1 VTASVAPEA
10 RRRFR
15 APKYALALP
24 SIVWY
29 SAFFIAP
36 IAFVVLYSFGTK
48 DTSQLV
54 PVDLT
59 KPSASGYREVFDET
73 FFTVFRATI
82 RIAITATL
90 LCLLIG
96 LPVAYF
102 AAFKVS
108 ERWRAIVL
116 AAVVV
121 PSFTSFLIRTVAW
134 RIPLAP
140 NGTFSKFLQNL
151 GVIGDNGIQILET
164 ATAVQLAIVYNYL
177 GFMILPLYV
186 AFDRID
192 VRLREA
198 SKDLGAGRFAT
209 FFGVTLP
216 LAGPGIAAG
225 VLLTF
230 IPMCGDYV
238 TATVLGGVKG
248 NMIGAMIASQFSGA
262 QNWPLGSAMAVL
274 MIGAVLLVLILGAAI
289 VWVFPRLL
297 GLLEPVVQQWR
308 RVRTKQQVATPGS
321 LTTPGGVGT
330 SADASTSRGWSIAD
344 GALHRALG
352 VWTTLVLIF
361 LFIPVGLVFLHSFNR
376 GNSFTIWSNAVS
388 TKWWGELFDGAVFFQ
403 TALLFAALVA
413 IAFVA
418 RRVLKRRAQFGGGYT
433 AWVVPSGFVLA
444 LVVNG
449 VLTSWY
455 ANIFDF
461 AGIGDAIRNSFI
473 AAFGA
478 TVIAVALG
486 GTAGVALARRPGKW
500 SSVFM
505 VLVFLILVTPE
516 IMDAIALATWFPR
529 IQDVPVLGYIFTEGW
544 GPFNG
549 GINKLW
555 VGQSLYASAVV
566 TLIVRARLAGL
577 DESLEQAAADLGAPP
592 GRAFRQITLPLIAS
606 AMIAG
611 GLLSFALCLDNAVIS
626 TLISEAGST
635 TFPVA
640 LLGATRSTIK
650 PFWGV
655 GAISLFVVTM
665 ASLWFLV
672 VILRRGGASAGNI
685 AATLTGN

>member
-1 VTASVAPEA
+1 M
-10 RRRFR
+10 R
-15 APKYALALP
+15 APKFALALP

-29 SAFFIAP
+29 IAFFIIP
-36 IAFVVLYSFGTK
+36 IALVVVYSFGTK
-48 DTSQLV
+48 DTSKLV
-54 PVDLT
+54 PVDFSN
-59 KPSASGYREVFDET
+59 PSTQSYVEVFDET
-73 FFTVFRATI
+73 FFTVFRSTV

-108 ERWRAIVL
+108 EKWRAIVL

-140 NGTFSKFLQNL
+140 NGNVSKWLQDL
-151 GVIGDNGIQILET
+151 GVVGENGIQILET
-164 ATAVQLAIVYNYL
+164 AAAVQLAIVYNYL

-198 SKDLGAGRFAT
+198 SKDLGAGRMST
-209 FFGVTLP
+209 FFSVTLP

-238 TATVLGGVKG
+238 TATVLGGAKG

-274 MIGAVLLVLILGAAI
+274 MIAAVLLTLVVGVAI
-289 VWVFPRLL
+289 VWLVPRVLA
-297 GLLEPVVQQWR
+297 LLEPVIQQWR
-308 RVRTKQQVATPGS
+308 RTRAARDAKAAAASAAAPSRRWS
-321 LTTPGGVGT
+321 L
-330 SADASTSRGWSIAD
+330 AD
-344 GALHRALG
+344 GALHRTLG
-352 VWTTLVLIF
+352 VWTTLVLVF

-376 GNSFTIWSNAVS
+376 GNSFTIFSNAVS
-388 TKWWGELFDGAVFFQ
+388 TKWWGELFDAPVFLATALRFAVFIV
-403 TALLFAALVA
+403 AAL
-413 IAFVA
+413 IA
-418 RRVLKRRAQFGGGYT
+418 RRLLTRRAVFGRAAYT
-433 AWVVPSGFVLA
+433 AWLVPGAFALA
-444 LVVNG
+444 LVING
-449 VLTSWY
+449 LITSWY
-455 ANIFDF
+455 AKMFDF

-486 GTAGVALARRPGKW
+486 GTAGVALARRPGAW
-500 SSVFM
+500 SNAFM
-505 VLVFLILVTPE
+505 VVVFLILVTPE

-529 IQDVPVLGYIFTEGW
+529 IQDVAVIGHIFTEGW

>member
-1 VTASVAPEA
+1 MTASVAPET

-29 SAFFIAP
+29 VAFFVAP

-59 KPSASGYREVFDET
+59 KLTTDGYVEVFDET
-73 FFTVFRATI
+73 FFSVFRATV

-140 NGTFSKFLQNL
+140 NGTLSKFLQDL
-151 GVIGDNGIQILET
+151 GVVGENGIQLLQT
-164 ATAVQLAIVYNYL
+164 STAVQLAIVYNYL

-238 TATVLGGVKG
+238 TATVLGGAKG

-274 MIGAVLLVLILGAAI
+274 MIGAVLLVLILGAAV
-289 VWVFPRLL
+289 VWLFPRLI
-297 GLLEPVVQQWR
+297 GLLEPAMQQWR
-308 RVRTKQQVATPGS
+308 RVRAKQHGS
-321 LTTPGGVGT
+321 ST
-330 SADASTSRGWSIAD
+330 STSRRWGVAD
-344 GALHRALG
+344 DALHRVLG

-388 TKWWGELFDGAVFFQ
+388 TKWWGELFDGAVFLQ

-413 IAFVA
+413 VAFVA
-418 RRVLKRRAQFGGGYT
+418 RRVLKQRAQFGGGYT

-478 TVIAVALG
+478 TIIAVVLG
-486 GTAGVALARRPGKW
+486 GTAGVALARRPGRW

-672 VILRRGGASAGNI
+672 VILRRGGASTGKI

>member
-1 VTASVAPEA
+1 MTAAFSNS
-10 RRRFR
+10 RRRLR
-15 APKYALALP
+15 APRFALALP
-24 SIVWY
+24 SMVWY
-29 SAFFIAP
+29 AAFFVVP
-36 IAFVVLYSFGTK
+36 IALVVVYSFGTK
-48 DTSQLV
+48 DTSKLV
-54 PVDLT
+54 PVDFSN
-59 KPSASGYREVFDET
+59 PSTASYGEVFDET
-73 FFTVFRATI
+73 FFQVFRSTV
-82 RIAITATL
+82 RIALTATL

-108 ERWRAIVL
+108 EKWRAIVL

-140 NGTFSKFLQNL
+140 NGMFSKWLQDI
-151 GVIGDNGIQILET
+151 GVVGENGIQILET

-238 TATVLGGVKG
+238 TATVLGGAKG
-248 NMIGAMIASQFSGA
+248 NMIGAMIASQFNQA

-274 MIGAVLLVLILGAAI
+274 MIGAVLLTLVVGAAV
-289 VWVFPRLL
+289 VWLTPKLMALFEPLTQARRRSRAARPR
-297 GLLEPVVQQWR
+297 
-308 RVRTKQQVATPGS
+308 K
-321 LTTPGGVGT
+321 VGT
-330 SADASTSRGWSIAD
+330 QPSSSSATAD
-344 GALHRALG
+344 SVMHRALG
-352 VWTTLVLIF
+352 VWTTLVLLF
-361 LFIPVGLVFLHSFNR
+361 LFIPVALVFMHSFNR
-376 GNSFTIWSNAVS
+376 GNSFTIWSYAVS
-388 TKWWGELFDGAVFFQ
+388 TKWWGELFDGAVFAQ
-403 TALLFAALVA
+403 TALLFTAIVVVA
-413 IAFVA
+413 VVA
-418 RRVLKRRAQFGGGYT
+418 RRVLKRRTQFGGGYT
-433 AWVVPSGFVLA
+433 AWLVPSGLVLA
-444 LVVNG
+444 LVING
-449 VLTSWY
+449 VITGWY
-455 ANIFDF
+455 ANLFDF
-461 AGIGDAIRNSFI
+461 SGIGDAIRNSFM

-478 TVIAVALG
+478 TVVAVALG
-486 GTAGVALARRPGKW
+486 GTAGVALARRPGAW
-500 SSVFM
+500 SNAFM
-505 VLVFLILVTPE
+505 VVVFLILVTPE
-516 IMDAIALATWFPR
+516 IMEAIALATWFPR
-529 IQDVPVLGYIFTEGW
+529 IQNVPAVGYIFTDGW

-549 GINKLW
+549 GMNKLW
-555 VGQSLYASAVV
+555 VGQSMYASAVV

-577 DESLEQAAADLGAPP
+577 DESLEQAAGDLGAPP

-611 GLLSFALCLDNAVIS
+611 GLLSFALCLDNAVVS
-626 TLISEAGST
+626 SLISEAGST

-655 GAISLFVVTM
+655 GAVSLFVVTM

>member
-1 VTASVAPEA
+1 MTATVAPEK
-10 RRRFR
+10 RWRPR
-15 APKYALALP
+15 APRFALALP
-24 SIVWY
+24 SMVWY
-29 SAFFIAP
+29 TAFFIVP
-36 IAFVVLYSFGTK
+36 IALVVVYSFGTK
-48 DTSQLV
+48 DTSKLV
-54 PVDLT
+54 PVDFSN
-59 KPSASGYREVFDET
+59 PSTRSYSEVFDET
-73 FFTVFRATI
+73 FFTVFRSTV

-108 ERWRAIVL
+108 EKWRAIVL

-140 NGTFSKFLQNL
+140 NGNLSKWLQDL
-151 GVIGDNGIQILET
+151 GVVGENGIQVLET
-164 ATAVQLAIVYNYL
+164 AAAVQLAIVYNYL

-198 SKDLGAGRFAT
+198 SKDLGAGRVST
-209 FFGVTLP
+209 FFSVTLP

-238 TATVLGGVKG
+238 TATVLGGAKG

-262 QNWPLGSAMAVL
+262 QNWPLGAAMAVL
-274 MIGAVLLVLILGAAI
+274 MIGAVLLTLVVGAAI
-289 VWVFPRLL
+289 VWLFPRLL
-297 GLLEPVVQQWR
+297 GLFEPLIQQWR
-308 RVRTKQQVATPGS
+308 RSRASSAAQSAAAT
-321 LTTPGGVGT
+321 
-330 SADASTSRGWSIAD
+330 AASGAEPSRRWSIAD
-344 GALHRALG
+344 GVLQRSLG

-376 GNSFTIWSNAVS
+376 GNSFTIFANAVS
-388 TKWWGELFDGAVFFQ
+388 TKWWGELFDGAMFFTTVLRFAVFIG
-403 TALLFAALVA
+403 AAVIAKRLLT
-413 IAFVA
+413 
-418 RRVLKRRAQFGGGYT
+418 RRALFGRAAYT
-433 AWVVPSGFVLA
+433 VWIVPGAFALA
-444 LVVNG
+444 LVING
-449 VLTSWY
+449 LLTSWY
-455 ANIFDF
+455 ATIFDF
-461 AGIGDAIRNSFI
+461 AGVGDAIRNSFI

-486 GTAGVALARRPGKW
+486 GTSGVALARRPGAW
-500 SSVFM
+500 SNAFM
-505 VLVFLILVTPE
+505 VVVFLILVTPE

-529 IQDVPVLGYIFTEGW
+529 IQDVAVIGHIFTEGW

>member
-1 VTASVAPEA
+1 MTASVAPEK
-10 RRRFR
+10 RWRLR

-24 SIVWY
+24 SIIWY
-29 SAFFIAP
+29 VTFFVAP

-54 PVDLT
+54 PVDLSRLST
-59 KPSASGYREVFDET
+59 TSYVEVFDET
-73 FFTVFRATI
+73 FFTVFRATV
-82 RIAITATL
+82 RIAIIATL

-102 AAFKVS
+102 AAFKVG

-140 NGTFSKFLQNL
+140 NGTFSKFLQDI
-151 GVIGDNGIQILET
+151 GVIGDSGIQILET
-164 ATAVQLAIVYNYL
+164 SLAVQLAIVYNYL

-209 FFGVTLP
+209 FTSVTLP

-238 TATVLGGVKG
+238 TATVLGGAKG
-248 NMIGAMIASQFSGA
+248 NMIGAMIASQFSSA
-262 QNWPLGSAMAVL
+262 QNWPLGAAMAVL
-274 MIGAVLLVLILGAAI
+274 MIGAVLLVLVVGAAV
-289 VWVFPRLL
+289 VWLAPWLLAALGPVVQRWRAIQAARHGDRGNQGDQPSRRWGIADSLLYRLL
-297 GLLEPVVQQWR
+297 G
-308 RVRTKQQVATPGS
+308 
-321 LTTPGGVGT
+321 
-330 SADASTSRGWSIAD
+330 I
-344 GALHRALG
+344 
-352 VWTTLVLIF
+352 WTTLVLIF

-388 TKWWGELFDGAVFFQ
+388 IKWWGELFDGAIFLQ
-403 TALLFAALVA
+403 TTLLFGGLVA
-413 IAFVA
+413 VA
-418 RRVLKRRAQFGGGYT
+418 VITQRILKRRSQFGVGYT
-433 AWVVPSGFVLA
+433 TWIVPTGFVLA

-455 ANIFDF
+455 ATLFDF

-478 TVIAVALG
+478 TVIAVILG
-486 GTAGVALARRPGKW
+486 GTAGVALARRPGTW
-500 SSVFM
+500 STVFM

-529 IQDVPVLGYIFTEGW
+529 IQDVPVVGYVFREGW

-672 VILRRGGASAGNI
+672 VLLRRGGASAGNI

>member
-1 VTASVAPEA
+1 M
-10 RRRFR
+10 
-15 APKYALALP
+15 
-24 SIVWY
+24 
-29 SAFFIAP
+29 FFAAP
-36 IAFVVLYSFGTK
+36 IAFIIFYSFGTK
-48 DTSQLV
+48 DTSKLL
-54 PVDLT
+54 PVDLGSLST
-59 KPSASGYREVFDET
+59 ASYKEVFDAT
-73 FFTVFRATI
+73 FFTTFKATL
-82 RIAITATL
+82 RISVTATL

-108 ERWRAIVL
+108 EKWKAIIL

-140 NGTFSKFLQNL
+140 NGTLSKFLMDMNL
-151 GVIGDNGIQILET
+151 IGENGIQILET
-164 ATAVQLAIVYNYL
+164 SLAVQIAIVYNYL
-177 GFMILPLYV
+177 GFMILPLFV
-186 AFDRID
+186 ALDRID
-192 VRLREA
+192 VRMREA
-198 SKDLGAGRFAT
+198 SKDLGAGRVAT

-216 LAGPGIAAG
+216 LAGPGIIAG

-238 TATVLGGVKG
+238 TATVLGGAKG

-274 MIGAVLLVLILGAAI
+274 MIVAVLLTLVVGTVI
-289 VWVFPRLL
+289 VWLVPRLVGL
-297 GLLEPVVQQWR
+297 FEPLLQRARRSMRARAEASGPKRGVVIGDGLLR
-308 RVRTKQQVATPGS
+308 RVLAV
-321 LTTPGGVGT
+321 
-330 SADASTSRGWSIAD
+330 WSVI
-344 GALHRALG
+344 
-352 VWTTLVLIF
+352 VLVY
-361 LFIPVGLVFLHSFNR
+361 LFIPIGLVFLHSFNR
-376 GNSFTIWSNAVS
+376 GGSFTIWSNAVS
-388 TKWWGELFDGAVFFQ
+388 TKWWGELFDGGVVMATALRFAVFIAAAIVAKWLLGRRQ
-403 TALLFAALVA
+403 ALGSRLSSWLVTGV
-413 IAFVA
+413 IIVAF
-418 RRVLKRRAQFGGGYT
+418 
-433 AWVVPSGFVLA
+433 
-444 LVVNG
+444 VVNG
-449 VLTSWY
+449 ILTSWY
-455 ANIFDF
+455 AKIFDF
-461 AGIGDAIRNSFI
+461 AGIGDAIRNSFM

-478 TVIAVALG
+478 TVIAVLIG
-486 GTAGVALARRPGKW
+486 GMSGVALARRPGRW
-500 SSVFM
+500 ATIFM
-505 VLVFLILVTPE
+505 GLVFLILVTPE

-529 IQDVPVLGYIFTEGW
+529 IQDLPVVGYIFTNGW

-555 VGQSLYASAVV
+555 VGQSMYASAVV

-655 GAISLFVVTM
+655 GAVSLFVVTM
-665 ASLWFLV
+665 TSLWFLV
-672 VILRRGGASAGNI
+672 VILRRSGDSASNI
-685 AATLTGN
+685 AATLTGS

>member
-1 VTASVAPEA
+1 VTATVAA
-10 RRRFR
+10 TTRRRWR

-24 SIVWY
+24 SIIWY
-29 SAFFIAP
+29 AVFFAAP
-36 IAFVVLYSFGTK
+36 IAFIVFYSFGTK
-48 DTSQLV
+48 DTSKLL
-54 PVDLT
+54 PVDVTNLST
-59 KPSASGYREVFDET
+59 ASYREVFDET
-73 FFTVFRATI
+73 FFTTFKATL
-82 RIAITATL
+82 RISITATL
-90 LCLLIG
+90 LCLIVG

-108 ERWRAIVL
+108 EKWKAIVL

-140 NGTFSKFLQNL
+140 NGTLSKFLMDLNL
-151 GVIGDNGIQILET
+151 VGENGIQILET
-164 ATAVQLAIVYNYL
+164 SLAVQIAIVYNYL
-177 GFMILPLYV
+177 GFMILPLFV
-186 AFDRID
+186 ALDRID
-192 VRLREA
+192 SRMREA
-198 SKDLGAGRFAT
+198 SKDLGAGRIAT

-216 LAGPGIAAG
+216 LAGPGIIAG

-238 TATVLGGVKG
+238 TATVLGGAKG

-274 MIGAVLLVLILGAAI
+274 MIAAVLLTLVVGTVI
-289 VWVFPRLL
+289 VWVIPKVIGL
-297 GLLEPVVQQWR
+297 GDPLVQRWR
-308 RVRTKQQVATPGS
+308 RATRARQEQRGPRA
-321 LTTPGGVGT
+321 GVVVG
-330 SADASTSRGWSIAD
+330 D
-344 GALHRALG
+344 GVLRRMLG
-352 VWTTLVLIF
+352 VWCVLVLVF
-361 LFIPVGLVFLHSFNR
+361 LFIPIFLVFLHSFNR

-388 TKWWGELFDGAVFFQ
+388 VKWWGELFDGAQVFN
-403 TALLFAALVA
+403 TAVRFAVLIGAGFFAKWLLTRRQLLGSRTSSWLMTSVVVL
-413 IAFVA
+413 AFVI
-418 RRVLKRRAQFGGGYT
+418 
-433 AWVVPSGFVLA
+433 
-444 LVVNG
+444 NG
-449 VLTSWY
+449 LITSWY
-455 ANIFDF
+455 AKIFDF
-461 AGIGDAIRNSFI
+461 AGIGDAIRNSFM

-478 TVIAVALG
+478 TVIAVLIG
-486 GTAGVALARRPGKW
+486 GMAGVALARRPGRW
-500 SSVFM
+500 ATVFM
-505 VLVFLILVTPE
+505 GLVFLILVTPE

-529 IQDVPVLGYIFTEGW
+529 IQDLPIVGHIFTNGW

-555 VGQSLYASAVV
+555 VGQSMYASAVV

-665 ASLWFLV
+665 TSLWFLV
-672 VILRRGGASAGNI
+672 VILRRSGDSASNI
-685 AATLTGN
+685 AATLTGS